1 MSENLPSPRRQTHH
15 HSNIHASFSA
25 SAFSFLS
32 FFFPSF
38 SDFLYFLFSFFM
50 ACDFFRF
57 FFSIILIR
65 FLCPRFLHY
74 FICFETTCFVWF
86 FDFLIACHSFPKKRK
101 FRRRERTMPGG
112 HGAVQSAEVGVM
124 QIWFSFNIKN
134 GGFLIRWLSFFRLTD
149 ALLTW

>member
-25 SAFSFLS
+25 SAFSFLFFS
-32 FFFPSF
+32 FLGFLISF
-38 SDFLYFLFSFFM
+38 TFYSVFLWLAISSDFSSQLFLFAFCVLVS
-50 ACDFFRF
+50 
-57 FFSIILIR
+57 
-65 FLCPRFLHY
+65 
-74 FICFETTCFVWF
+74 

-124 QIWFSFNIKN
+124 QIGFSFNIKN

>member
-25 SAFSFLS
+25 SAFSFFFSFLAFLISFTFYSVFYGLQFLPIFLLNYSYSLS
-32 FFFPSF
+32 VPSFPSLLHLLW
-38 SDFLYFLFSFFM
+38 DNVLRVIL
-50 ACDFFRF
+50 RF
-57 FFSIILIR
+57 FDSMSL
-65 FLCPRFLHY
+65 L
-74 FICFETTCFVWF
+74 
-86 FDFLIACHSFPKKRK
+86 SKKKRK

-149 ALLTW
+149 ALLTC

>member
-25 SAFSFLS
+25 SAFSFLFFS
-32 FFFPSF
+32 FLAFLISFTFYSVFYGLQFLPIFLLNYSYSLSVSSFPSLLHLLW
-38 SDFLYFLFSFFM
+38 DNVLRVIL
-50 ACDFFRF
+50 RF
-57 FFSIILIR
+57 FDSMSL
-65 FLCPRFLHY
+65 L
-74 FICFETTCFVWF
+74 
-86 FDFLIACHSFPKKRK
+86 SKKRK